1 MTRWG
6 TLRQKPLKPQIPD
19 IKAKGVMR
27 IQLIQLCSVLMAQF
41 FFASLVPSVKITRS
55 GYLDICNTLKY
66 PAVRKRLRSS
76 GSTNASSGFSPSGS
90 VVPSALYKKRDVLG
104 SPGA

>member
-19 IKAKGVMR
+19 IKAKGMMR
-27 IQLIQLCSVLMAQF
+27 IQLIQLYSVLVAQG
-41 FFASLVPSVKITRS
+41 FFASLVPSVKITRY

-66 PAVRKRLRSS
+66 PA
-76 GSTNASSGFSPSGS
+76 A
-90 VVPSALYKKRDVLG
+90 
-104 SPGA
+104 